1 MSYLSLPRVLS
12 NFNSRNSS
20 DKKSKTLSL
29 NRSAS
34 DAGHMKKVYS
44 TLSLNETSNRR
55 NRILNKNGNIS
66 SQHFRGVHRHLL
78 DIHAK
83 TVCQSMTVSKN
94 TYILNRNKGTPENYI
109 STTIYCF
116 SF

>member
-20 DKKSKTLSL
+20 DKKVKTLSL

-34 DAGHMKKVYS
+34 DACHMKKVFS
-44 TLSLNETSNRR
+44 TLSLNETSDRR

-78 DIHAK
+78 DFHAK
-83 TVCQSMTVSKN
+83 TVCQSMTVSSY
-94 TYILNRNKGTPENYI
+94 TQFI
-109 STTIYCF
+109 S
-116 SF
+116 